1 MKVELV
7 QASICALTKTPILT
21 LMLEYPR
28 YIHSQLL
35 THRVFSKNSSSTRA
49 VPLKASIQNIREN
62 PAEYFW
68 TLNQPGMQGKPV
80 TDPIVRDAAD
90 SILFDA
96 MESSIRA
103 ALMLGMPVLEGG
115 LNIHKQDAGR
125 LLEPFQNIR
134 VCLTSTQWDNWDWLR
149 VDKAAQPAIDQL
161 ANMIKQ
167 VRELALSSAMVLQP
181 GEWHLPFIVRKRNDD
196 DVLKYYTEDGMAVT
210 LEDAKMISMSS
221 AAQTSY
227 RKLDTTLEK
236 ADDMYEKLFTGD
248 KVHASPSEHQATPIG
263 QFTDYGD
270 NNGNWPEGITHI
282 DRKHQYWSGNFRN
295 WIQLR
300 QLIPNNAMNE

>member
-1 MKVELV
+1 MKVTLI
-7 QASICALTKTPILT
+7 QASICTITKTPIFT

-68 TLNQPGMQGKPV
+68 TLNQPGMQGQRVDNPL
-80 TDPIVRDAAD
+80 VRDAANN
-90 SILFDA
+90 ILFDA

-103 ALMLGMPVLEGG
+103 SLLLGLPTSEGG

-161 ANMIKQ
+161 ANMMKH
-167 VRELALSSAMVLQP
+167 VRELALASAMELQP
-181 GEWHLPFIVRKRNDD
+181 DEWHLPFIVRKRNSLG
-196 DVLKYYTEDGMAVT
+196 VLEYFAEDGIQVT
-210 LEDAKMISMSS
+210 LEEAQMISMSS

-236 ADDMYEKLFTGD
+236 ADDLYAKLFTGD
-248 KVHASPSEHQATPIG
+248 KVHASPSEHQATPIAFDEG
-263 QFTDYGD
+263 NICDID
-270 NNGNWPEGITHI
+270 NWPVGVTHM
-282 DRKHQYWSGNFRN
+282 DNKANLWSGNFRH